1 MSVSMCLSWFS
12 FEMGSNVSWKFC
24 DRRRTREKFL
34 LFSASFCNFFFFK
47 NSFSAVLVSISKG
60 QVSTRTIRGLRLD
73 STHESGRL
81 FCMSKIICSQ
91 ADIQSK
97 WLKELLAV
105 RDVSSGGKEWKQT
118 RLLRKRKT
126 LLFWTSP
133 CWVPCWPGE
142 GEVLNSLIA
151 CLPSF
156 FGWCFGWKYKVKE
169 QHCVLLSLLK

>member
-126 LLFWTSP
+126 TFLNLSLLGPMLTWGGGGF
-133 CWVPCWPGE
+133 E
-142 GEVLNSLIA
+142 QLNSLLA
-151 CLPSF
+151 F
-156 FGWCFGWKYKVKE
+156 FLWLMLRLKV
-169 QHCVLLSLLK
+169 